1 MIPSIINSY
10 RHHAGVWPETAPHQ
24 EPPNPEPAMGPCS
37 KEAANPAPSSGST
50 ENPNTKEKEKPDTDT
65 ENLVTPK
72 KLNNINE
79 SGEPI
84 SDDSSSSNSDDSNED
99 EEGEEE
105 EEVENQA
112 LGIRANYV

>member
-1 MIPSIINSY
+1 MIPSIIDSY

-24 EPPNPEPAMGPCS
+24 EPPPEPAMGSKEAANPEPAMGS
-37 KEAANPAPSSGST
+37 K

-65 ENLVTPK
+65 EDLVTPK

-105 EEVENQA
+105 DEVENQA
-112 LGIRANYV
+112 LGIRANHV

>member
-24 EPPNPEPAMGPCS
+24 EPQNPEPAMGS
-37 KEAANPAPSSGST
+37 KEAANPEPTRGSK
-50 ENPNTKEKEKPDTDT
+50 ENPNTKEKKKPDTDT
-65 ENLVTPK
+65 EDLVTPK
-72 KLNNINE
+72 KLNQINE

-105 EEVENQA
+105 DEVENQA